1 MCIYRCHSCSWLR
14 PPVKHHL
21 NFSEL
26 KCVMLHNEATQV
38 HETCCLELHGIAFF
52 QVPSFLFL
60 LGWGGVKPLLFA
72 SSLTRGVFRVLAA
85 SAGTKMPHTFSSL
98 SSPKEFS
105 RTAVILRFVAVIMN
119 DLATMYA
126 IFKFLKSLSWRFM
139 ECLLLRGQEPIKPHQ
154 WLEFI
159 FLRITITY
167 HLLVKDSI
175 LGRFPIWSQFV
186 FNGLAQIP
194 RLTPL
199 FHGPLRGWQPTS
211 LLKNSK
217 FRHVFLGWKK
227 SMMFW
232 TSDDDVVSHCFI
244 WYRYLVD

>member
-1 MCIYRCHSCSWLR
+1 MIVICRLFVFNSCLILNGGRFIFDRSVMKYLGVYRNVFLILIWYMLNIYIYNIYMCIYRCHSCSWLR

-175 LGRFPIWSQFV
+175 LGRFPI
-186 FNGLAQIP
+186 
-194 RLTPL
+194 
-199 FHGPLRGWQPTS
+199 
-211 LLKNSK
+211 
-217 FRHVFLGWKK
+217 
-227 SMMFW
+227 
-232 TSDDDVVSHCFI
+232 
-244 WYRYLVD
+244 